1 MSLVLVLVLLSAAV
15 ATTLTIDLG
24 PSLRDVAVREG
35 SRFLKRPIH
44 MAALQLRVLAG
55 RVELDDFSI
64 EGREP
69 EDRPFFLARKLS
81 LSLDWSGV
89 VGRPVQ
95 CGATQVARQVMRYL
109 RSSARPS
116 TECPI
121 RPEFIITSV
130 ELVDWQMLVEKFPD
144 GDNFLRLPF
153 NEPASEGPR
162 RFTTTLRSFRGS
174 TGRFT
179 YEDHEAPWRVVAPNI
194 NLSITNLPQYHGSV
208 AFTGGAVVIQQYETM
223 SAAMKADF
231 TIDGRLIRLDNI
243 DIKTDGAHTT
253 GTGTVDFGH
262 WPEQTYQVKSK
273 LQFSRMR
280 ELFFASESWRVS
292 GDGDFAGTFHL
303 FKGGY
308 DLAGRFGSPLAALN
322 TYKFPGLYGSLHWT
336 RGLFEVTQAGSS
348 LFGGAAQYA
357 FSIERRDEEADSLA
371 RFDATYTGV
380 DLAQLSDFYELPGLR
395 MAGAASGHNL
405 LEWPLGR
412 FRERAGD
419 GDVTV
424 SPPAGIEP
432 VSAALDTASADAAE
446 SSGHE
451 WGPFAPLPLPSH
463 LPVSAQMT
471 YRFDAD
477 AVEIGPSR
485 FATERSHVTF
495 SGRTAWGE
503 QSAFRFHVTSSDWQ
517 ESDQL
522 LAGILTDF
530 GSPKQ
535 PVTFGGRGEF
545 DGAMTGTF
553 RQPRIEGNFSG
564 EDLRAWDTRWG
575 GGSAHVVV
583 ENNYVTI
590 ADGVI
595 RADGSE
601 IRAEGVFSLGY
612 PRDDGGEELNAR
624 FRVTDREL
632 DGLRHAFKLDDWPV
646 SGKLTGEF
654 HLTGQYERPIG
665 FGAMTLDAAV
675 AYGEPFQKAAAS
687 LRFDGAGVRLD
698 GVNISKATGTI
709 TGAAFVGWDG
719 TYSFEANGRR
729 IPVQRI
735 AALEYPRAQ
744 PVGLASFS
752 AAGSST
758 FDNPRYDVRF
768 RIDDLFVAEEPVGLV
783 TGTLALR
790 GREVNGEIDVSSPR
804 LAITGTGRVA
814 FRPKLD
820 AELTFRFHD
829 SSLDPYIRLFVPKM
843 SPYTTAVASGSI
855 RVAGD
860 PSDIDRLLIDG
871 TVDRLEMRLFDY
883 ALKNSRPIRMALDQ
897 HVVRVQDLQV
907 VGDGT
912 QLTVGGSIRL
922 HDERIALQ
930 ASGDANLGILQGF
943 FRNVRGSGRATLKAA
958 VDGPLFEPV
967 FSGSATITD
976 GRLRHFSLP
985 NSLEAINGT
994 IRFDSRA
1001 IQLDDVTATMGGGRV
1016 VLGGRIGLEG
1026 YLPGELNVTARG
1038 EDMNLRYPEGVRS
1051 TVDANL
1057 VVRGNVKA
1065 PTLAGSVVVKNALW
1079 SRRIDPTGGLFD
1091 FGGLKTALPGEVS
1104 PSGAT
1109 PVPVRFDIEVR
1120 IPATLR
1126 VENNLARLVASA
1138 NLQLRGT
1145 YDRPQLFG
1153 HAEVDRGEVSFE
1165 GRRYLVTRGNID
1177 FTNPAKIEPFFDVEA
1192 ETRVRVPGLVYI
1204 VTVRAVG
1211 TPERLQPELSSDP
1224 PLPTADLLALLL
1236 SDVRRPGASDAEL
1249 RALQNPNEP
1258 QRDILAARATQLLA
1272 NPVSAE
1278 FNRVAQQTFGVDSF
1292 QVTPSLIDTQSTNR
1306 LNPSARVTIGKRIS
1320 DRVYLTFSR
1329 SLSTAYS
1336 DQILLLEFDES
1347 NRLSWI
1353 LSRNEDSTYALEVRV
1368 RHVF

>member
-1 MSLVLVLVLLSAAV
+1 MSLVLVVVLLAA
-15 ATTLTIDLG
+15 AAAATLTIDLG
-24 PSLRDVAVREG
+24 PSLRDLAVREG

-44 MAALQLRVLAG
+44 IAALQLRVLRG

-64 EGREP
+64 EGRDP
-69 EDRPFFLARKLS
+69 EDRPFFVARKLS
-81 LSLDWSGV
+81 LSLDWSGAAI
-89 VGRPVQ
+89 RPAQ
-95 CGATQVARQVMRYL
+95 CGASQVARQVIRYL
-109 RSSARPS
+109 RSSSRPAA
-116 TECPI
+116 ECSM
-121 RPEFIITSV
+121 RPDFIITSV
-130 ELVDWQMLVEKFPD
+130 ELIDWQMLVEKFSD
-144 GDNFLRLPF
+144 GDSFLRLPF
-153 NEPASEGPR
+153 NETTPEGPR
-162 RFTTTLRSFRGS
+162 RFTTTLRYFRGS
-174 TGRFT
+174 NGRFT
-179 YEDHEAPWRVVAPNI
+179 YEDHEAPWSVVAPNI
-194 NLSITNLPQYHGSV
+194 DLSITNLPQYHGRFDFSD
-208 AFTGGAVVIQQYETM
+208 GVISIQRYVPM
-223 SAAMKADF
+223 SAAMKAEF
-231 TIDGRLIRLDNI
+231 TIDGRLIHLDKI
-243 DIKTDGAHTT
+243 DIKTDGARTT
-253 GTGTVDFGH
+253 GTGTVDFAH
-262 WPEQTYQVKSK
+262 WPEQTYEVKSRV
-273 LQFSRMR
+273 QFSRMR
-280 ELFFASESWRVS
+280 ELFFGDESWRVS
-292 GDGDFAGTFHL
+292 GDGDFGGTFHL

-308 DLAGRFGSPLAALN
+308 DLVGRFGSPLAGLN
-322 TYKFPGLYGSLHWT
+322 TYRFPALYGSLHWT
-336 RGLFEVTQAGSS
+336 RGLFEVTQAGSG
-348 LFGGAAQYA
+348 LYGGTAQYA
-357 FSIERRDEEADSLA
+357 FSIERRDEDAASVA
-371 RFDATYTGV
+371 RFDAMYTDV
-380 DLAQLSDFYELPGLR
+380 DVAQISDFYELPGLR
-395 MAGAASGHNL
+395 PGGAASGHNL

-412 FRERAGD
+412 FKERTGE
-419 GDVTV
+419 GHVIV
-424 SPPAGIEP
+424 VPPAGVEP
-432 VSAALDTASADAAE
+432 MSSSLDAPRGEEDDRSLP
-446 SSGHE
+446 E
-451 WGPFAPLPLPSH
+451 WGPFGPLPLPSH
-463 LPVSAQMT
+463 LPVSAQMA
-471 YRFDAD
+471 YRFDPD

-495 SGRTAWGE
+495 SGKTAWGE
-503 QSAFRFHVTSSDWQ
+503 QSTFRFHVTSGDWQ

-522 LAGILTDF
+522 LAGMLTDF
-530 GSPKQ
+530 GAAKK

-545 DGAMTGTF
+545 DGVMTGTF
-553 RQPRIEGNFSG
+553 REPRIEGTFSG
-564 EDLRAWDTRWG
+564 EELRAWDTRWG
-575 GGSAHVVV
+575 SGAATVVV

-595 RADGSE
+595 RDAGSE

-624 FRVTDREL
+624 FRVTGRDL

-646 SGKLTGEF
+646 SGALTGEF
-654 HLTGQYERPIG
+654 HLTGEYERPIG

-675 AYGEPFQKAAAS
+675 AYGEPFQKATAS
-687 LRFDGAGVRLD
+687 LRFDGSGVRLD

-709 TGAAFVGWDG
+709 SGAAFVGWDG
-719 TYSFEANGRR
+719 TYSFEADGRR
-729 IPVQRI
+729 IPVQRL
-735 AALEYPRAQ
+735 ATLEYPRAQ
-744 PVGLASFS
+744 PAGQASFS

-758 FDNPRYDVRF
+758 FENPRYDVRF

-783 TGTLALR
+783 TGTLAMR
-790 GREVNGEIDVSSPR
+790 GREINGEIDVSSPR

-814 FRPKLD
+814 LRPKLD

-829 SSLDPYIRLFVPKM
+829 SSLDPYIRLFVPKL

-855 RVAGD
+855 HVAGD
-860 PSDIDRLLIDG
+860 PSDIDRLLVDG
-871 TVDRLEMRLFDY
+871 TVDRLEMRIFDY
-883 ALKNSRPIRMALDQ
+883 ALKNGRPIRLALDQ

-907 VGDGT
+907 VGEGT

-943 FRNVRGSGRATLKAA
+943 FHNVRGSGRAVLRAA

-985 NSLEAINGT
+985 NSLEAVNGT
-994 IRFDSRA
+994 IRFDSRG
-1001 IQLDDVTATMGGGRV
+1001 IQLDDITASMGGGRV
-1016 VLGGRIGLEG
+1016 VFGGRVGLDG

-1057 VVRGNVKA
+1057 TVRGNVKA
-1065 PTLAGSVVVKNALW
+1065 PTLAGSILVKNALW
-1079 SRRIDPTGGLFD
+1079 SRRIDPTGGILD
-1091 FGGLKTALPGEVS
+1091 FGGLKAPVPGEVGS
-1104 PSGAT
+1104 SGTT

-1153 HAEVDRGEVSFE
+1153 RAEVDRGEVSFE

-1192 ETRVRVPGLVYI
+1192 ETRVRVPGLVYQ

-1224 PLPTADLLALLL
+1224 PLPTADVLSLLL
-1236 SDVRRPGASDAEL
+1236 SDVRRSGASDAEL
-1249 RALQNPNEP
+1249 RAKLDPNEP
-1258 QRDILAARATQLLA
+1258 QRNILTARATQLLA

-1368 RHVF
+1368 RHIF